1 MPTDSPPGTVT
12 ATAITRRLLL
22 DWPLPGPGENKETRG
37 RTLVVGG
44 TAHTPGAVL
53 LAGEAVL
60 RAGAG
65 KLQIATPAVVSAA
78 LAVAVPEA
86 RVVPL
91 PTDDD
96 GNIDG
101 SAAEAILELAEGA
114 DALLVGSGF
123 SQPEPT
129 IALLERIL
137 PHVDRPVVIDAV
149 GSAYVTAHRDGLRH
163 LDGRAILT
171 LNPSEVA
178 LTLEVDDDEVA
189 ADPVGCTT
197 RLAASTG
204 AVVVHGGEGKVIA
217 DPDGGLWETS
227 AGGPGLGVSGS
238 GDVQAGIVAGLF
250 ARGADPA
257 QAACWGAH
265 LHGLAGEQLAGEQ
278 GAVGF
283 LAREISPCV
292 PALLA
297 QHGPAG
303 VG

>member
-1 MPTDSPPGTVT
+1 MSTERPLGPGGTT
-12 ATAITRRLLL
+12 PITRELLL
-22 DWPLPGPGENKETRG
+22 GWPLPAPGENKEARG

-65 KLQIATPAVVSAA
+65 KLQIATAAPVAAA

-91 PTDDD
+91 PADDD
-96 GNIDG
+96 GNIAG
-101 SAAEAILELAEGA
+101 SAADTVLELAEQA

-123 SQPEPT
+123 SSPDPT
-129 IALLERIL
+129 VALLERII
-137 PHVDRPVVIDAV
+137 PRVDRPIVVDAV
-149 GSAYVTAHRDGLRH
+149 GSAYVTAHHEGLRH
-163 LDGRAILT
+163 LDGRAILS

-178 LTLEVDDDEVA
+178 LTLRIDDDELA
-189 ADPVGCTT
+189 ADPVACT
-197 RLAASTG
+197 RKLAAVTG
-204 AVVVHGGEGKVIA
+204 AVVILGGEGKLVA
-217 DPDGGLWETS
+217 APDGAAWETR

-250 ARGADPA
+250 ARGAEPA
-257 QAACWGAH
+257 QAACWAAH
-265 LHGLAGEQLAGEQ
+265 LHGLAGERLAEAQ

-292 PALLA
+292 PALLEGHA
-297 QHGPAG
+297 AP
-303 VG
+303 